1 MKKSK
6 CFFLLLLS
14 ASAVLL
20 LTGCASFGTPSA
32 KESSRIRAVTTIFP
46 QYDFLRQIGGDYID
60 LTMLLKPGSESHSFE
75 PTPADMITVSQSDL
89 FVYVGGDSDAW
100 VDTILESVDT
110 SGKEII
116 TLMDCVDTVA
126 EEESEGMET
135 HGHAHDH
142 EEEDTV
148 SSSGKDSAEESH
160 AEQDE
165 HVWTSPRNAVL
176 IVEKLCSALVRIDP
190 EHADVYR
197 KNTADYIGKLQE
209 LDMEFRKTV
218 DSAARKT
225 IVLGDRFPF
234 RYLADAYGLDYYAAF
249 PGCSS
254 ESEASAKT
262 VAFLINKVKEE
273 QIPVVFTI
281 ELSNGKM
288 TDSICEATGAE
299 KLLLHSCHNV
309 TKDDFE
315 HGVTYLDL
323 MEHNVQVLKEAL
335 N

>member
-6 CFFLLLLS
+6 RFFLLLS
-14 ASAVLL
+14 ASAMLL
-20 LTGCASFGTPSA
+20 LTGCASSGTPSA
-32 KESSRIRAVTTIFP
+32 EESSRIRAVTTIFP
-46 QYDFLRQIGGDYID
+46 QYDFLRQIGGDHID

-110 SGKEII
+110 SDKQII

-142 EEEDTV
+142 EEEDTA
-148 SSSGKDSAEESH
+148 SSSGEDGAEDSH

-176 IVEKLCSALVRIDP
+176 IVEKLCDALVNIDP
-190 EHADVYR
+190 EHADDYR
-197 KNTADYIGKLQE
+197 KNTADYIEKLQE
-209 LDMEFRKTV
+209 LDREFRETV

-262 VAFLINKVKEE
+262 VAFLISKVKEE

-315 HGVTYLDL
+315 DGVTYLDL